1 MTTRNYRRQD
11 CPIAFALSIVG
22 DQWTI
27 LLIRDVLSG
36 IRRFEE
42 LQKRLGISRNLLTQR
57 LKQLVTDGLL
67 IKRQLPASRRHA
79 YWPTPKCMALRP
91 AILALAEWGQSW
103 HDDTDSAR
111 VEITETDSG
120 KAVGVRFCR
129 LEDGQEISPAEIT
142 VERIPGQT
150 PSEISA

>member
-36 IRRFEE
+36 TNRFDD
-42 LQKRLGISRNLLTQR
+42 LQKRLGISRNLLTRR
-57 LKQLVTDGLL
+57 LKQLVADGIL
-67 IKRQLPASRRHA
+67 IKRQLPNSRRHA
-79 YWPTPKCMALRP
+79 YWPTPKCTALRP
-91 AILALAEWGQSW
+91 SILALAEWGQSW
-103 HDDTDSAR
+103 RGDAGGTR

-120 KAVGVRFCR
+120 RAVGVRFCR
-129 LEDGQEISPAEIT
+129 LDDGQEVSPARIT
-142 VERIPGQT
+142 VKRISG
-150 PSEISA
+150 

>member
-1 MTTRNYRRQD
+1 MTTRNYHRQD

-22 DQWTI
+22 DQWTV

-36 IRRFEE
+36 VRRFEE
-42 LQKRLGISRNLLTQR
+42 LQKRLGVSRNLLTRR

-67 IKRQLPASRRHA
+67 IRRQMPGSRRHA

-103 HDDTDSAR
+103 RGDAEGSR
-111 VEITETDSG
+111 VEITETHSG

-129 LEDGQEISPAEIT
+129 LEDGQEVNPEKIS
-142 VERIPGQT
+142 VERVAR
-150 PSEISA
+150 SR